1 MIDRS
6 RIRPSLGWLGLAGAV
21 FVAGIAGAVLL
32 LVVTLKDVTG
42 SFTPLDGPA
51 SVRLDEGDGKGLW
64 TYSSEPVSGFC
75 SATGPARVEMK
86 RTDGVTVTSGGREYH
101 SFLRFEAPRT
111 GTYRV
116 SCATSRP
123 VALGPSVTGLRI
135 FAGVAGVLGSFFG
148 GMLLAGLIV
157 ALVLILRE
165 RSKRR
170 LELEARGGYPPV

>member
-6 RIRPSLGWLGLAGAV
+6 RIRPSLWWLGLAGAV
-21 FVAGIAGAVLL
+21 VVAGIAGAVLL

-42 SFTPLDGPA
+42 SFTPLNGPA
-51 SVRLDEGDGKGLW
+51 TVRLHEGDGRGIW
-64 TYSSEPVSGFC
+64 TYTSEPVSGFC
-75 SATGPARVEMK
+75 SATGPARVEMQ
-86 RTDGVTVTSGGREYH
+86 RTTGVTVTTGGREYH

-111 GTYRV
+111 GAYHV

-123 VALGPSVTGLRI
+123 VALGPSVTGLRL

-148 GMLLAGLIV
+148 GLFLAALIV

-170 LELEARGGYPPV
+170 LEMEARGG